1 MGAGKTSAGAVLARI
16 LDLPFYDLDSMICER
31 RSGGIEG
38 IMSSLGE
45 PGFRMLESELL
56 AEVCSLAGSLVV
68 STGGGV
74 VISEKNRRVMEE
86 AGVVIYLSA
95 KLETLICRISE
106 DKSAARPLLEVGD
119 PVSKAADMLCKRKP
133 FYETADVTIET
144 DGLSAEEV
152 ARKAADVLCSDGVW
166 KIKKFEK
173 MKESGR

>member
-16 LDLPFYDLDSMICER
+16 LGLPFYDLDSMICER

-56 AEVCSLAGSLVV
+56 AEVCSLPGSLVV

-74 VISEKNRRVMEE
+74 VISERNRRVMEE

-106 DKSAARPLLEVGD
+106 DKSAARPLLKGGD
-119 PVSKAADMLCKRKP
+119 PVSKAADMLCARKP

-166 KIKKFEK
+166 KKRSLKK
-173 MKESGR
+173 MKESER